1 MSRTII
7 RLPTRA
13 NRLRSINCRS
23 MSRRSSRFWPWP
35 ALAGL
40 ALGALLYTAAAATS
54 MTGAAAW
61 LDQAEN
67 LRTRDHQRFVQML
80 AQIQRESPELSGSEQ
95 WHLRYLE
102 AWETSFE
109 GDYTKAQTQLRDVID
124 HSGDTTLAAKA
135 SALLLSNLGFNQR
148 YSEAFALANRLTAEL
163 PQIKDPLT
171 SYLLLMNLSQMLN
184 FAGQTDLAIKY
195 AQMMEDTVPQGES
208 LCEPLSMQVAALYN
222 GKRLTSSSTVLQ
234 RAIDT
239 CVTAGQPVAA
249 NSMWLVLS
257 SLYLDEDQPDKAIAL
272 LDRLGPSIKANH
284 YYFHEFSSQVERA
297 RAYAKLGKDSD
308 AKKAALAAVAMR
320 RPDDISEWLMEAYE
334 VLYQVEKAQGHAA
347 AALAYY
353 EQYVIQDKEY
363 LNDISARALAYELA
377 QQHMLAQ
384 KLETEKLSKE
394 NKILQLQRA
403 LDTEAVQTGRLYIA
417 LLLLVLVFIVFLL
430 LRIKR
435 SQMRFRKLA
444 RIDGLTGIF
453 NHQHFIG
460 EAGRAL
466 RLLEKKGGSACLIS
480 MDLDHFKHVNDTH
493 GHAIGDTVLKH
504 TVAICRH
511 QLRPADLFGRLGG
524 EEFGILL
531 LDCPRHQG
539 VVIADRIRKAIEA
552 TPVEADTSVVSFS
565 VSVGLAST
573 DTCGYDLQ
581 RLCREADAALYQAK
595 RSGRNR
601 VIANA
606 GSSSSM
612 AAG

>member
-1 MSRTII
+1 
-7 RLPTRA
+7 
-13 NRLRSINCRS
+13 
-23 MSRRSSRFWPWP
+23 
-35 ALAGL
+35 LAGL

-353 EQYVIQDKEY
+353 EQYVVQDKEY

-524 EEFGILL
+524 EEFGVLL

-539 VVIADRIRKAIEA
+539 VVIADRIRRAIEA
-552 TPVEADTSVVSFS
+552 TPVEVDAAVVSFS

>member
-353 EQYVIQDKEY
+353 EQYVVQDKEY